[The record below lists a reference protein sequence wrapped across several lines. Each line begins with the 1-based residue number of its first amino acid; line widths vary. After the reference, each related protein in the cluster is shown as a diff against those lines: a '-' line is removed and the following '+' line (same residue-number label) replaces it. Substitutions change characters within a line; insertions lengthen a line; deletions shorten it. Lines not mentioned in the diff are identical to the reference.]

1 MDGAKAA
8 ICRNQI
14 ARADSIRASRERQW
28 LPSVGLDYDRS
39 VPKEVLPMKSI
50 TTAALL
56 SVVSIASALA
66 QNKADKPAPKV
77 FLCDESAG
85 CTHQFIDGQKFKIL
99 TGDGITVVVSLA
111 ATPKY
116 LRVDV
121 SVSNGTSSPVDV
133 LPEEFD
139 LEESAPKQKRLA
151 YVDAEKV
158 IRSAQRRV
166 ALGNA
171 LTAMGG
177 NMARQQSTTTTYSN
191 GTMNASSSN
200 GTYANGTY
208 NGTSTAR
215 TSSPDY
221 AAQARADE
229 TIRQRNAA
237 LASLSGQLSHT
248 VLRDNSV
255 LPNQTVRGVVLF
267 DLDKKAESGSLSIPI
282 AGLLYKFP
290 IIEKRW

>member
-1 MDGAKAA
+1 
-8 ICRNQI
+8 
-14 ARADSIRASRERQW
+14 
-28 LPSVGLDYDRS
+28 
-39 VPKEVLPMKSI
+39 MKSI

-56 SVVSIASALA
+56 FVVSIASALA
-66 QNKADKPAPKV
+66 QNEADKPGPKV
-77 FLCDESAG
+77 FLCDESTG

-99 TGDGITVVVSLA
+99 TGDGLTVIASLA
-111 ATPKY
+111 ATKKY
-116 LRVDV
+116 IRVDV
-121 SVSNGTSSPVDV
+121 SVSNGTAAPVDV
-133 LPEEFD
+133 LPAEFV

-171 LTAMGG
+171 LTAVGG

-191 GTMNASSSN
+191 GTVNASSSS

-208 NGTSTAR
+208 NGTSTAT

-221 AAQARADE
+221 AAQARANE

-237 LASLSGQLSHT
+237 LASLSGQLSHA
-248 VLRDNSV
+248 VLRENSV
-255 LPNQTVRGVVLF
+255 LPNQTVRGIVLF
-267 DLDKKAESGSLSIPI
+267 ELDKKAESGSLSIPI
-282 AGLLYKFP
+282 GGAIYRFP
-290 IIEKRW
+290 ITEKRW